1 MKYAV
6 NIFIT
11 LFCINLSQAQKDLSA
26 YIFVAEEC
34 PISIFMVN
42 DLIKLAEDY
51 GADCNFVLVFPMKK
65 STSETA
71 LSFLKEHGLDQFTIE
86 LDTLQE
92 IAKKYEAKVTPE
104 IVIEKNSSNTVL
116 YRGRINDAYFAPG
129 RKRHTPLQRDAAS
142 AFANILSHKTVPKPW
157 ETAIGCFITFH

>member
-1 MKYAV
+1 MKYTV

-11 LFCINLSQAQKDLSA
+11 LFCINLSLAQKDLSA

-42 DLIKLAEDY
+42 DLKKLSEDY
-51 GADCNFVLVFPMKK
+51 GANCNFVLVFPMKK
-65 STSETA
+65 STTETA
-71 LSFLKEHGLDQFTIE
+71 LAFLSEHGLNQFTIE
-86 LDTLQE
+86 LDKLQE

-104 IVIEKNSSNTVL
+104 IVIVKNSSDEVI

-129 RKRHTPLQRDAAS
+129 RKRHTPLHRDAAQ
-142 AFANILSHKTVPKPW
+142 AFENILSHKTVPKPW